1 MRYCSPQNA
10 LKAFEEKDTDKF
22 MPVDVYVG
30 GIEHG
35 KRMFLRHSCR
45 SELFTLSAATLHLFY
60 ARFIGHFLHSLGL
73 LKQPEPFVNLLPQGV
88 VKAPAYVT
96 SAGQFVPRDD
106 VEEKEDGALV
116 VLCSRRPDFLIGT
129 FVLKATGEL
138 VEVRME
144 KMSKSKYN
152 GVDPLA
158 MIDEVGVDVT
168 RAMLLSDA
176 SPYIEREFDVHGKP
190 LKVLSEILK
199 LP

>member
-1 MRYCSPQNA
+1 MC
-10 LKAFEEKDTDKF
+10 
-22 MPVDVYVG
+22 V
-30 GIEHG
+30 
-35 KRMFLRHSCR
+35 LRHSSR
-45 SELFTLSAATLHLFY
+45 NKLLIFSTATLHLFY
-60 ARFIGHFLHSLGL
+60 ARFIGHFLHLLGL

-96 SAGQFVPRDD
+96 SAGQFVSKDA
-106 VEEKEDGALV
+106 VEEREDGALV
-116 VLCSRRPDFLIGT
+116 TRCSRRRSDIFVAT
-129 FVLKATGEL
+129 FVLKATGEP

-158 MIDEVGVDVT
+158 MIDEMGVDVT

-190 LKVLSEILK
+190 LKVFNVQGLECVG
-199 LP
+199 